1 MDVAKPS
8 GALVKGLSI
17 RSDRFGIEPEPT
29 ARFALALVNHLGEAG
44 RRRRGPGP
52 RP

>member
-1 MDVAKPS
+1 MDVAKLP
-8 GALVKGLSI
+8 
-17 RSDRFGIEPEPT
+17 GIEPDGVVALRT
-29 ARFALALVNHLGEAG
+29 ILRLALVNHLGEAG